1 MTCNTFDS
9 PSTKYSTSALTTEQ
23 LASRIKTFGDL
34 LAEEKN
40 PALKYDSAFLSSA
53 IVNITA
59 MTRVINAVS
68 PGSYPQLV
76 GRVEAAPITASE
88 IADFIDTTGNT
99 VESITFAIQVF
110 NSSNQTTGG
119 SSSTTINGVT
129 TNSITPIVVSNL
141 LEQLD
146 IYYTESFGSSINNGF
161 CSTFSGILS
170 GLAGLMGAFS
180 AAQSFINGILGK
192 FGSIIALLQGLVD
205 TIKEKMLS
213 VLDGIRSAVSG
224 FVNMAKQFGG
234 AIRDAAN
241 FFSDLNMQKL
251 KDKISALISGI
262 GAKFEQITPEVLA
275 YLLFRFC
282 QLTSA
287 IESFMMSPIQGVQD
301 MMLRHTQA
309 MSIFTNMSNSAK
321 LAAIAAG
328 AFRMDE
334 ATIQANKQRAAD
346 IANRNGNG
354 FTQVKPSVYYT
365 NPFEQ
370 SEVQAALSIISGN
383 FSSPYLDFSKVLN
396 DEDKEKTVTML
407 GVDIIIVATR
417 IAKRIG
423 KKLYINS
430 AYRSPAKNANT
441 DGAAKNSL
449 HMSGLAF
456 DVSWA
461 RSGITTSDDRERF
474 ITIASQ
480 EGIGGMSTYPTFIHI
495 DVGTR
500 RTWPTDANGTSMRHA
515 EALALHEA
523 DRFRN
528 G

>member
-9 PSTKYSTSALTTEQ
+9 PSTKYSTSALTTDQ
-23 LASRIKTFGDL
+23 LASRIKTFGEL

-53 IVNITA
+53 IVGITA
-59 MTRVINAVS
+59 MTRVINNTS
-68 PGSYPQLV
+68 PGSYTQLV
-76 GRVEAAPITASE
+76 NRVEAAPITASE

-110 NSSNQTTGG
+110 NNSNQT
-119 SSSTTINGVT
+119 SNGIDSA
-129 TNSITPIVVSNL
+129 NSVMSIVVSNL

-146 IYYTESFGSSINNGF
+146 IYYTESFGSSISNGF
-161 CSTFSGILS
+161 CATFSGILT

-192 FGSIIALLQGLVD
+192 FGSIITLLQGLVD

-224 FVNMAKQFGG
+224 FVNMAKQFSD

-262 GAKFEQITPEVLA
+262 GSKFEQITPEVLA

-287 IESFMMSPIQGVQD
+287 IESFMRSPIQGVQD

-309 MSIFTNMSNSAK
+309 MSIFTNMSDSAK

-334 ATIQANKQRAAD
+334 ATIQANKQKITD
-346 IANRNGNG
+346 LANRQADQTRGS
-354 FTQVKPSVYYT
+354 TVKPSVYYT
-365 NPFEQ
+365 KPFEQ
-370 SEVQAALSIISGN
+370 SEIQAALSIIGGN
-383 FSSPYLDFSKVLN
+383 FSSPYFDFSDVLAES
-396 DEDKEKTVTML
+396 DGDKTVTML
-407 GVDIIIVATR
+407 RIDIIIVALR
-417 IAKRIG
+417 IAKRMG
-423 KKLYINS
+423 RKLYIIS
-430 AYRSPAKNANT
+430 AYRSPEKNANT
-441 DGAAKNSL
+441 EGAAKDSL
-449 HMSGLAF
+449 HMTGLAF
-456 DVSWA
+456 DISWTG
-461 RSGITTSDDRERF
+461 SGITTSDERERF
-474 ITIASQ
+474 IAIASQ
-480 EGIGGMSTYPTFIHI
+480 EGVGGMSTYPTFIHI

-515 EALALHEA
+515 EAIALHVA

>member
-1 MTCNTFDS
+1 MSCNTFDS

-23 LASRIKTFGDL
+23 LGARIKTFGDL

-59 MTRVINAVS
+59 MTRVITSVS
-68 PGSYPQLV
+68 PGNYTQLV
-76 GRVEAAPITASE
+76 ERVEAAPLTASE

-99 VESITFAIQVF
+99 VESITAAIQVF
-110 NSSNQTTGG
+110 N
-119 SSSTTINGVT
+119 T
-129 TNSITPIVVSNL
+129 TNAITSIIVSNL
-141 LEQLD
+141 LDQLNT
-146 IYYTESFGSSINNGF
+146 YYTQSFGSSISNGF
-161 CSTFSGILS
+161 CATFNGILS
-170 GLAGLMGAFS
+170 SLAALMGAFTVAKNILNS
-180 AAQSFINGILGK
+180 ILGT
-192 FGSIIALLQGLVD
+192 FGSIINLLKNLVD

-213 VLDGIRSAVSG
+213 ILDSIKSAAAK
-224 FVNMAKQFGG
+224 FVNMAKQFGD
-234 AIRDAAN
+234 AIRNVAN

-251 KDKISALISGI
+251 KDMISNIISGI
-262 GAKFEQITPEVLA
+262 ASKFQQITPEVLA

-287 IESFMMSPIQGVQD
+287 IESFMRSPIQGLQD
-301 MMLRHTQA
+301 MLLRHTQA

-321 LAAIAAG
+321 LAAVAAG

-334 ATIQANKQRAAD
+334 ATIAANKQRAAD
-346 IANRNGNG
+346 AANRNGNG
-354 FTQVKPSVYYT
+354 FTSVRPSVYYT
-365 NPFEQ
+365 KPFDQ

-383 FSSPYLDFSKVLN
+383 FSSPYFDFSKVLN

-407 GVDIIIVATR
+407 GVDIIVVATR
-417 IAKRIG
+417 IAKRVG

-441 DGAAKNSL
+441 DGAARNSL
-449 HMSGLAF
+449 HMSGLAL
-456 DVSWA
+456 DISWA
-461 RSGITTSDDRERF
+461 GSGITTSEERERF
-474 ITIASQ
+474 IAIASQ
-480 EGIGGMSTYPTFIHI
+480 EGIGGIGTYRGNVTPFIHI
-495 DVGTR
+495 DVGPR
-500 RTWPTDANGTSMRHA
+500 RTWPGDTNEYTTSGTEYDHA
-515 EALALHEA
+515 SARALHEA

>member
-53 IVNITA
+53 IVGITA
-59 MTRVINAVS
+59 MTRVVNNTS
-68 PGSYPQLV
+68 PGSYIQLV
-76 GRVEAAPITASE
+76 NRVEAAPITASE

-110 NSSNQTTGG
+110 NNSNQT
-119 SSSTTINGVT
+119 SNGIDSA
-129 TNSITPIVVSNL
+129 NSVTPIVVSNL

-146 IYYTESFGSSINNGF
+146 IYYTESFGSSISNGF
-161 CSTFSGILS
+161 CATFSGILS

-180 AAQSFINGILGK
+180 VAQEFINGVLGK
-192 FGSIIALLQGLVD
+192 FGSIITLLQGLVD

-224 FVNMAKQFGG
+224 FVNMAKQFGD

-262 GAKFEQITPEVLA
+262 GSKFEQITPEVLA

-346 IANRNGNG
+346 IANRNGSG
-354 FTQVKPSVYYT
+354 FTRVKPSVYYT
-365 NPFEQ
+365 KPFDQ
-370 SEVQAALSIISGN
+370 GEVQAALSIISGN

-407 GVDIIIVATR
+407 GVDIIVVASR

-461 RSGITTSDDRERF
+461 RSGITTSDERERF

-500 RTWPTDANGTSMRHA
+500 RTWSTDANGTSMRHA